1 MTIDEQFKLVDAMDD
16 VICKCTKPYTLWITT
31 LPYDCTGIYDPKI
44 IETSNPIDGVMIHLL
59 DDVDEQEI
67 YIFIN
72 DEDKVKPIK
81 NLLKPIDTMSR
92 KASNIYF
99 DITYYVLSDL
109 YAALIKAQES
119 SKNEGAKMTIDELK
133 KAIAD
138 QLTEAIKI
146 KLEPG
151 ECCPFCGRKRGS
163 RKVSEKMLRANQENI
178 KKALEAR
185 RKK

>member
-1 MTIDEQFKLVDAMDD
+1 MTIDEQFKLVDTIDD

-81 NLLKPIDTMSR
+81 NLLKPIDTLSR

-109 YAALIKAQES
+109 YSALINAQKS
-119 SKNEGAKMTIDELK
+119 SKNEANASIDVALPDDYNPTKRNYYYCGGCGDFYNYTKACAEK
-133 KAIAD
+133 KD
-138 QLTEAIKI
+138 
-146 KLEPG
+146 
-151 ECCPFCGRKRGS
+151 
-163 RKVSEKMLRANQENI
+163 EN
-178 KKALEAR
+178 
-185 RKK
+185 